1 MALQAMTLQGFNA
14 PRIPEGVA
22 ECEGLPREKWVT
34 KPIILHTSNRVL
46 GGKGMCQSISSNLI
60 VDCHG
65 PLGGNRVV
73 VQVVETFDELQIPL
87 DWMFSLYAW
96 HIR

>member
-1 MALQAMTLQGFNA
+1 MTLQGFNA
-14 PRIPEGVA
+14 PWIPEGVA

-46 GGKGMCQSISSNLI
+46 VGKGMCQSISSNLV

-65 PLGGNRVV
+65 LLGDDRVA
-73 VQVVETFDELQIPL
+73 VQVVETFDESQIPL
-87 DWMFSLYAW
+87 DWMFSLRAW
-96 HIR
+96 HICEVYYN